1 MEQLH
6 DNIKFQR
13 IDADV
18 TDTFKE
24 ETDADALKETTD
36 TLTDVFRKALGNDKL
51 DGQGRE
57 AEKCK
62 RFFYDDSL
70 RGESPDA
77 GNDEDVRHGT
87 AWIRPCSATMSHSCS
102 MQTTSWYNTL
112 PSTRM
117 MSMFHMICEQLYDLA
132 MISTQAAE
140 PG

>member
-1 MEQLH
+1 MDAVILKHNIDNAFISHMEQQH

-57 AEKCK
+57 AEKC
-62 RFFYDDSL
+62 RTF
-70 RGESPDA
+70 
-77 GNDEDVRHGT
+77 
-87 AWIRPCSATMSHSCS
+87 
-102 MQTTSWYNTL
+102 L
-112 PSTRM
+112 P
-117 MSMFHMICEQLYDLA
+117 
-132 MISTQAAE
+132 
-140 PG
+140 

>member
-1 MEQLH
+1 MDAVILKHNIDSAFISHMEQLN

-70 RGESPDA
+70 RGEPPDA
-77 GNDEDVRHGT
+77 GNDENVRHGRHGSVHVRQRCHT
-87 AWIRPCSATMSHSCS
+87 LCS
-102 MQTTSWYNTL
+102 MQTTSSYSTL

-117 MSMFHMICEQLYDLA
+117 MSMFR
-132 MISTQAAE
+132 
-140 PG
+140 